1 MKTIEDLQELQSKLR
16 VFTNEYGFLAG
27 GCIRDFLFHTE
38 PKDYDFVIP
47 CKPSWGQGE
56 VFAIMSRIS
65 GRLSELGYSS
75 AVYAAYE
82 DAVEDSAEYR
92 NAGKD
97 FQEMFLGCM
106 KVDLDGMD
114 VDILFSIYPSIDEHV
129 SRHDCNINKVWLN
142 MEGVQGYSQWLQPLT
157 FTRDVGPERIAY
169 MRDKYAALCA
179 TGCIEPRY
187 E

>member
-47 CKPSWGQGE
+47 CKPSWGKGE

-65 GRLSELGYSS
+65 GQLSLLGYSS

-82 DAVEDSAEYR
+82 DAGR
-92 NAGKD
+92 
-97 FQEMFLGCM
+97 
-106 KVDLDGMD
+106 
-114 VDILFSIYPSIDEHV
+114 I
-129 SRHDCNINKVWLN
+129 
-142 MEGVQGYSQWLQPLT
+142 PLST
-157 FTRDVGPERIAY
+157 AMQVRIS
-169 MRDKYAALCA
+169 MRCSWAA
-179 TGCIEPRY
+179 
-187 E
+187 